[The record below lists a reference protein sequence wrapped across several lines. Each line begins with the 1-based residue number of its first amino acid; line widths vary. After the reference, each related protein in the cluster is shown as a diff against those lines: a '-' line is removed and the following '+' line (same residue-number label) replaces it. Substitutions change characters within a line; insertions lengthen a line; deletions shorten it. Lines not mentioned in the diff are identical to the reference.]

1 MAREEGPEDEVK
13 PEACAKKRSDNF
25 FFLSVA
31 RKACGEAE
39 DEGAA
44 GACDG
49 TRGRTLGRGETRS
62 LR

>member
-1 MAREEGPEDEVK
+1 VVKPRTKEPPERAMAREEGPEDEAK
-13 PEACAKKRSDNF
+13 PEACAKKRSDYF

-49 TRGRTLGRGETRS
+49 T
-62 LR
+62 